1 MISDSLCVAP
11 VIRQE
16 KATKHIFWFQQGD
29 SQMDFHCK
37 QLFAQ
42 VLHPIRNETQR
53 TQHDL
58 SGNQEFAV
66 SLWIVLTDTQ
76 KHCTSHQSGNQILVL
91 YNKFD

>member
-1 MISDSLCVAP
+1 MISDSLCLAP

-16 KATKHIFWFQQGD
+16 KATKCIFWFQQED

-42 VLHPIRNETQR
+42 ELHPVRNETQR
-53 TQHDL
+53 TQRDL
-58 SGNQEFAV
+58 SGNQVFAV
-66 SLWIVLTDTQ
+66 SLWIVLTDTE
-76 KHCTSHQSGNQILVL
+76 KHFTSHQSGNQILLL